1 MRLRLRVCFPLVI
14 VLGVLVARGQDAPS
28 SNAQSSKIAEVRK
41 PERKP
46 DQVITND
53 PIARLAVRREPL
65 RVMATPVAQTAT
77 AEDTTKKVEEIAL
90 VEQQIRDKQRKIA
103 FLMRLFVDDERRF
116 LSDPGNASVDPAVAE
131 RRRYEQDELRWETAE
146 LAKLKARRTEM
157 TAAR

>member
-1 MRLRLRVCFPLVI
+1 
-14 VLGVLVARGQDAPS
+14 
-28 SNAQSSKIAEVRK
+28 
-41 PERKP
+41 
-46 DQVITND
+46 
-53 PIARLAVRREPL
+53 
-65 RVMATPVAQTAT
+65 MATPVAQTAT